1 MTFRRR
7 IFLASAIVITL
18 LATVVLSF
26 SRPIAPAVREFEF
39 TYRARIPQIPANA
52 KTVRLWIPLPR
63 PDRYQS
69 ISDLKIQSPVK
80 FTERR
85 EPVYGN
91 KYLYLEAT
99 PAQLR
104 QPFELEIE
112 FRAARREHRVSL
124 TARPATTRKEDPAT
138 LARWLE
144 PDRLVPTSGLI
155 AALAQQATQG
165 ATTPLEKAR
174 AIYEYVVSTMRYDKS
189 GTGWGRGD
197 AIFACTAKRGNCTDF
212 HSLFIGMLRSVGIPA
227 RFEMGFPL
235 PEDKL
240 QGDIP
245 GYHCWAEFY
254 VEPYGWIPVDA
265 SEAWKNPAKHDYFFG
280 AHDVNRVLF
289 TFGRDIRLVPPEQ
302 GDPLNYFIYPYVEL
316 DGKPYASVETKFAF
330 KDLET
335 KLH

>member
-7 IFLASAIVITL
+7 IFLASAIVVTL
-18 LATVVLSF
+18 LATVAISLP
-26 SRPIAPAVREFEF
+26 RPVAPAAREFEF
-39 TYRARIPQIPANA
+39 IYRTRIPQIPADA
-52 KTVRLWIPLPR
+52 KTVRVWIPLPR

-69 ISDLKIQSPVK
+69 ITDLKIQSPLK
-80 FTERR
+80 FAEQR
-85 EPVYGN
+85 EPAYGN
-91 KYLYLEAT
+91 QYLYLEAT

-104 QPFELEIE
+104 KPFEMQMA
-112 FRAARREHRVSL
+112 FRATRREHRVSL
-124 TARPATTRKEDPAT
+124 DTRPAAPPREDPAK

-165 ATTPLEKAR
+165 ATTPLERAR
-174 AIYEYVVSTMRYDKS
+174 KIYEYVVATMRYDKS
-189 GTGWGRGD
+189 GRGWGRGD

-212 HSLFIGMLRSVGIPA
+212 HSAFIGMLRSVGIPA

-240 QGDIP
+240 EGDIP

-254 VEPYGWIPVDA
+254 LEPYGWIPVDA

-289 TFGRDIRLVPPEQ
+289 TIGRDIRLVPPEQ
-302 GDPLNYFIYPYVEL
+302 GDPLNYFIYPYVEV
-316 DGKPYASVETKFAF
+316 DGKPYNSVETKFAF
-330 KDLET
+330 KDF
-335 KLH
+335 